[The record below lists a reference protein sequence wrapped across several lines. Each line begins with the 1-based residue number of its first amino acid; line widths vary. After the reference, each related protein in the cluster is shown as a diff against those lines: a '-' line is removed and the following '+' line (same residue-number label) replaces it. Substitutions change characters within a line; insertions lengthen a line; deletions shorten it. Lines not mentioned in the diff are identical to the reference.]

1 MNEEGRKEDRKKVR
15 EEGRQ
20 EGGKG
25 EKYQEEINNEEEK
38 DGEIVDDKR

>member
-1 MNEEGRKEDRKKVR
+1 MKEDRKKVR

-38 DGEIVDDKR
+38 DGEIVDDKC